1 MPIDRKETCAESN
14 TPPLSITRMETALHR
29 KQQLKSTLH
38 HMEGPTHPS
47 LDQATVLC
55 RKQQRVVR
63 GQQWRGISRT
73 LFGDE
78 KAFAL
83 LFFLLISFL
92 FLISTGRLATHSCT
106 EMFFFGEGRQ
116 KSEVRYRPHKQL
128 GGGEQNPKLK

>member
-1 MPIDRKETCAESN
+1 MPIDRKETCTESN
-14 TPPLSITRMETALHR
+14 TPPLSITHMETVLHR

-47 LDQATVLC
+47 LGQATVLR

-73 LFGDE
+73 LLETKRLSLFC
-78 KAFAL
+78 
-83 LFFLLISFL
+83 FFLLISFL

-106 EMFFFGEGRQ
+106 KMFFFGEGRQ

-128 GGGEQNPKLK
+128 GGGEQNPK